1 MMEEPVNREVQMLIS
16 KMDNL
21 VAVFEQ
27 VSTIEEEEQDTEQS
41 SVKELLEVTKHL
53 NEEVSKGLQQ
63 MNAKLDEMVS
73 LLDSLP
79 ARMPKF
85 GAALAEEGPEDIL
98 GQSDL
103 VVEEEA

>member
-1 MMEEPVNREVQMLIS
+1 MEESLSREVQMLIS
-16 KMDNL
+16 KIDNL

-27 VSTIEEEEQDTEQS
+27 VSTVEEEEEETEQA
-41 SVKELLEVTKHL
+41 SVKELLEVARHL

-73 LLDSLP
+73 LLDNLP

-98 GQSDL
+98 GQADL
-103 VVEEEA
+103 VAEEEA

>member
-1 MMEEPVNREVQMLIS
+1 LSREVQMLIS
-16 KMDNL
+16 KIDNL

-27 VSTIEEEEQDTEQS
+27 VSTVEEEEEETEQA
-41 SVKELLEVTKHL
+41 SVKELLEVARHL

-73 LLDSLP
+73 LLDNLP

-98 GQSDL
+98 GQADL
-103 VVEEEA
+103 VAEEEA